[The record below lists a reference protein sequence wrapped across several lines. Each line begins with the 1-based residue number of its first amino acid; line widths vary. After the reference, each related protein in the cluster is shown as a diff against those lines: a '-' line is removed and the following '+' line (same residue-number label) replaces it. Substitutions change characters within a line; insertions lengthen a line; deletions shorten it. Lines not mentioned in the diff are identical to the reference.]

1 MELAKITSKGQV
13 TIPKNI
19 RELMG
24 LDIGDQIAFLVEDD
38 KVLIIKANVVLD
50 LKEND
55 GEKG

>member
-24 LDIGDQIAFLVEDD
+24 LDIGDQIAFLVEDG